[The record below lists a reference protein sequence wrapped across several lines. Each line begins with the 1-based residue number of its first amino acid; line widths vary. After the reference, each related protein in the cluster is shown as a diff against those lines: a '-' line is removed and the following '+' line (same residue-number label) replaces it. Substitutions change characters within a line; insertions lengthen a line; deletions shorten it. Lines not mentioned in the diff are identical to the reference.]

1 MMKPVLYMQNDP
13 KWASHDYSAPGE
25 KTTIKAEGCGITCAA
40 MVIATLADK
49 NVTPVTTAEWSKK
62 RGYKAKGQGT
72 YYSYFKPQ
80 GAAYGIEITMLNSSN
95 IYGSPASKFHELAK
109 AAVDRGDLVIA
120 CMGKGN
126 WTTSGHYVLWYGME
140 GGKVQI
146 NDPWS
151 NKPAQTNGDFNLFKS
166 QVKFYWVVNVPDE
179 LKGDEDMKRYNTLS
193 EVPNWAKPMVK
204 DMQDKGCFSDKNKMD
219 LTDDMLRAMALVTRY
234 LDKKK

>member
-1 MMKPVLYMQNDP
+1 MKPILYMQNDP

-49 NVTPVTTAEWSKK
+49 TVTPITTAEWSKK
-62 RGYKAKGQGT
+62 HGYKAKGQGT

-80 GAAYGIEITMLNSSN
+80 GAAYGIDITMLNSAN
-95 IYGSPASKFHELAK
+95 IYGSPASKYHELARE
-109 AAVDRGDLVIA
+109 AIERGDLVIT

-126 WTTSGHYVLWYGME
+126 WTTSGHYVLWYGLE

-151 NKPAQTNGDFNLFKS
+151 NKSAQINADYNLFKS
-166 QVKFYWVVNVPDE
+166 QVKFYWVVKVPDE
-179 LKGDEDMKRYNTLS
+179 FKEDENMKRYNTLN
-193 EVPNWAKPMVK
+193 EVPSWAKPMVK
-204 DMQDKGCFSDKNKMD
+204 DMQDTGCFSDKNKMD
-219 LTDDMLRAMALVTRY
+219 LSDDMLRAMALVTRY

>member
-1 MMKPVLYMQNDP
+1 MNPVLYMQNDP

-49 NVTPVTTAEWSKK
+49 NVTPITTAEWSKK

-80 GAAYGIEITMLNSSN
+80 GAEYGIEITMLNGTS
-95 IYGSPASKFHELAK
+95 IYGSPSSKYHELAK
-109 AAVDRGDLVIA
+109 QAIERGDMVIA

-126 WTTSGHYVLWYGME
+126 WTTSGHYVLWYGLE
-140 GGKVQI
+140 AGKVLI

-151 NKPAQTNGDFNLFKS
+151 NKPKQTYADYNLFKS
-166 QVKFYWVVNVPDE
+166 QVKYYWVVKVPE
-179 LKGDEDMKRYNTLS
+179 QLKGDDEM
-193 EVPNWAKPMVK
+193 
-204 DMQDKGCFSDKNKMD
+204 
-219 LTDDMLRAMALVTRY
+219 VTREKIIIDGKEREVTMIRKGGTTY
-234 LDKKK
+234 IKTRDIAELLGLKVGSKGRVPVIETR

>member
-1 MMKPVLYMQNDP
+1 MKPILYMQNDP

-40 MVIATLADK
+40 MVIATLTDK

-80 GAAYGIEITMLNSSN
+80 GAAYGIEITMLNSAN
-95 IYGSPASKFHELAK
+95 IYGSPASKYHELARE
-109 AAVDRGDLVIA
+109 AIERGDLVIA

-126 WTTSGHYVLWYGME
+126 WTTSGHYVLWYGLRA
-140 GGKVQI
+140 GKVQI

-151 NKPAQTNGDFNLFKS
+151 NKPAQTNAEFNLFKS
-166 QVKFYWVVNVPDE
+166 QVKFYWVVKVPDE
-179 LKGDEDMKRYNTLS
+179 FKEGEDMKRYNTLN

-234 LDKKK
+234 LEKNK

>member
-1 MMKPVLYMQNDP
+1 MKPVLYMQNDP

-25 KTTIKAEGCGITCAA
+25 KTTIKAEGCGIACAA

-80 GAAYGIEITMLNSSN
+80 GAAYGIDITMLNSTN
-95 IYGSPASKFHELAK
+95 IYGFPASKYHEMAK
-109 AAVDRGDLVIA
+109 EAIERGDLVIA

-126 WTTSGHYVLWYGME
+126 WTTSGHYVLWYGLE
-140 GGKVQI
+140 AGKALI

-151 NKPAQTNGDFNLFKS
+151 KKLAQTKANYNLFKS
-166 QVKFYWVVNVPDE
+166 QVKYYWVVKVPE
-179 LKGDEDMKRYNTLS
+179 QLKGDDEM
-193 EVPNWAKPMVK
+193 
-204 DMQDKGCFSDKNKMD
+204 
-219 LTDDMLRAMALVTRY
+219 VTREKIIVDGKEREVTMIRKDGTTY
-234 LDKKK
+234 IKTRDFADLMGLKVSSKGKIPVIETK

>member
-1 MMKPVLYMQNDP
+1 MKPILNMQNDS

-80 GAAYGIEITMLNSSN
+80 GAAYSIEITMLNSTN
-95 IYGSPASKFHELAK
+95 IYGSPTSKFHELAK
-109 AAVDRGDLVIA
+109 AAVERGDLVIA

-151 NKPAQTNGDFNLFKS
+151 TKPAQTNVDYNLFKS
-166 QVKFYWVVNVPDE
+166 QVKFYWVVKVPDE
-179 LKGDEDMKRYNTLS
+179 FKEDDEVVEREKIIVYGKECEADMIRKDGTTYIKTRDVAELLGLKVGN
-193 EVPNWAKPMVK
+193 
-204 DMQDKGCFSDKNKMD
+204 KGKIPV
-219 LTDDMLRAMALVTRY
+219 LE
-234 LDKKK
+234 KK

>member
-1 MMKPVLYMQNDP
+1 MKPILYMQNDP

-80 GAAYGIEITMLNSSN
+80 GASYGIDITMLKSSN
-95 IYGSPASKFHELAK
+95 IYGYPASKYNDMAREK
-109 AAVDRGDLVIA
+109 IERGDLVIA

-126 WTTSGHYVLWYGME
+126 WTTSGHYVLWYGMD
-140 GGKVQI
+140 GKKVQI

-151 NKPAQTNGDFNLFKS
+151 NKPAQTNADFSLFKS
-166 QVKFYWVVNVPDE
+166 QVKFYCVVKVPE
-179 LKGDEDMKRYNTLS
+179 KLKGDDEVVQREKIIIDGKEQEADMIRKDGTTYIKTRDIGKLLGLKVGS
-193 EVPNWAKPMVK
+193 KGKVP
-204 DMQDKGCFSDKNKMD
+204 
-219 LTDDMLRAMALVTRY
+219 T
-234 LDKKK
+234 LDK